1 MMIRPPIPAL
11 IRRVQAVFD
20 QVGRQRLQM
29 VLRRSLRFSSGT
41 SKRPKDSALRRS
53 HFPVIRIKEFAET
66 LLFTRLPVN

>member
-1 MMIRPPIPAL
+1 MVRTPIPAL

-20 QVGRQRLQM
+20 QVGRQRFQM
-29 VLRRSLRFSSGT
+29 ILRRSLRFSTST

-53 HFPVIRIKEFAET
+53 HFSVIRIKDFIET